1 MSRLCN
7 TAVFLVLFALLLGVD
22 RTLSA
27 GCGAGPAGDFKLTSS
42 AFQAETTIPRKHTCD
57 GQNTSP
63 PLAWSQPPSGTK
75 AFALI
80 VDDPDAP
87 GGTWVH
93 WVLYDLPGEAR
104 SLPEAVPKQNELSS
118 GARQGR
124 NDFPSIGYGGPCP
137 PSGPA
142 HHYHFK
148 LYALDGKL
156 GLKSGATKAEVEK
169 AMQGHLLGEA
179 HLVGLFRR

>member
-1 MSRLCN
+1 M
-7 TAVFLVLFALLLGVD
+7 LLGAD
-22 RTLSA
+22 RARSA
-27 GCGAGPAGDFKLTSS
+27 GSGADPAGDFKLTSS
-42 AFQAETTIPRKHTCD
+42 AFQADTTTPRKHTCD
-57 GQNTSP
+57 GQNISP
-63 PLAWSQPPSGTK
+63 PLAWSQPPTGTK

-124 NDFPSIGYGGPCP
+124 NDFPSVGYGGPCP
-137 PSGPA
+137 PPGPA

-156 GLKSGATKAEVEK
+156 GLNSGATKTEVEK
-169 AMQGHLLGEA
+169 AMRGHILGEG
-179 HLVGLFRR
+179 HLVGRYGR

>member
-1 MSRLCN
+1 MSRICN
-7 TAVFLVLFALLLGVD
+7 KAVFLVLSATLLGGD
-22 RTLSA
+22 QMLSA
-27 GCGAGPAGDFKLTSS
+27 SCGADPAGDFKLTSS
-42 AFQAETTIPRKHTCD
+42 AFQAETIIPRKHTCD
-57 GQNTSP
+57 GLNTSP
-63 PLAWSQPPSGTK
+63 PLAWSQPPTGTK

-93 WVLYDLPGEAR
+93 WVVYDLPGEAR
-104 SLPEAVPKQNELSS
+104 SLPEAVPKQSELSS

-124 NDFPSIGYGGPCP
+124 NDFPSVGYGGPCP
-137 PSGPA
+137 PPGPA

-156 GLKSGATKAEVEK
+156 DLKSGATKAEVEK
-169 AMQGHLLGEA
+169 AMRGHVLGEG
-179 HLVGLFRR
+179 HLVGRYGR